1 MKLNMPVTGVE
12 QFMRD
17 GEFIVSRTDTKG
29 LITYV
34 NPYFLEISG
43 FNEAELIGTAHNIV
57 RHPDMPPEAF
67 KDLWDTL
74 KAGKPWTG
82 YVKNRTKNG
91 DHYWVLANATPIF
104 ESGTITGYLSV
115 RSKPDSATTSA
126 VGKIYAQFKAGQA
139 NGLAIREGKVVKTG
153 LIPSLLDTIK
163 NQSITTRIW
172 SLTAILMAIMLAVGL
187 LGMKGMADSISMAI
201 GIALVLGLLL
211 ARSTIKAV
219 IDPIQ
224 SVSAHMREVSQGNFN
239 ITVDKVRNDEIGG
252 MTDAFKSL
260 YIRLGYDLAESR
272 MQTRNATIVKTA
284 LDSSQACVTI
294 SDADGIL
301 KHITPAGRKLL
312 QSIGGAGFDVQGMI
326 GNKITDLFS
335 DPESI
340 AKLQAATHT
349 GADVD
354 FLFRNHHLRLA
365 ARPITDERGA
375 SMGRVSQWTDRTA
388 EVAVEQEVTNLVN
401 AAAAGNFSSRLAS
414 NGKEGFFLQLADGI
428 NKLVD
433 ATESGMNDVAQVL
446 KALAVGDLRRNME
459 GDYQGMFA
467 ELQSDSNATV
477 EQLKSII
484 SQITDA
490 TDTINTAAREIS
502 AGNSDLSQRTEEQ
515 ASSLEETASSMEE
528 LTSAVKQNADN
539 ARQANQLAIS
549 ASTVA
554 VKGGSVVSE
563 VVTTMDS
570 INESSRK
577 IVDIISVIDGIA
589 FQTNILAL
597 NAAVEAARAGE
608 QGRGFAVVAAEV
620 RNLAQRSAAAAK
632 EIKTLIGD
640 SVSKVETGSK
650 LVANAGQTMEEVVTS
665 IKRVT
670 DIMAEISAA
679 SSEQSAGIEQI
690 NLAITQMDEVTQ
702 QNAALVEEAA
712 AAAESLEEQAQSLA
726 TSVSVFKTSG
736 TDAPKQRAL
745 ARPKS
750 SAPALRNAPKPV
762 ARPTAVQGDD
772 WAEF

>member
-1 MKLNMPVTGVE
+1 MRLNMPVTGIE
-12 QFMRD
+12 QIMRD
-17 GEFIVSRTDTKG
+17 GEFIVSRTDPKG

-43 FNEAELIGTAHNIV
+43 FTEAELIGSPHNIV

-74 KAGKPWTG
+74 KSGKPWTG
-82 YVKNRTKNG
+82 YVKNRTKSG

-104 ESGTITGYLSV
+104 ESGAITSYLSV
-115 RSKPDSATTSA
+115 RSKPDRATTDA

-139 NGLAIREGKVVKTG
+139 RGLAIREGKVVKTG
-153 LIPSLLDTIK
+153 LIATLADTIH
-163 NQSITTRIW
+163 NQKITTRIW
-172 SLTAILMAIMLAVGL
+172 GLAAILLAMVAAVG
-187 LGMKGMADSISMAI
+187 I
-201 GIALVLGLLL
+201 LGLYGMTEHLGSMIGASLILGALL
-211 ARSTIKAV
+211 ARSAIKV
-219 IDPIQ
+219 ITAPL
-224 SVSAHMREVSQGNFN
+224 SEVSKHMKEVSQGNFN
-239 ITVDKVRNDEIGG
+239 ITVDKVRNDEIGS

-260 YIRLGYDLAESR
+260 YIRFGFDLAESR
-272 MQTRNATIVKTA
+272 MQTRNAQIVKTA
-284 LDSSQACVTI
+284 LDSSSACVTI
-294 SDADGIL
+294 SDNDGLL
-301 KHITPAGRKLL
+301 KHMTPAARKLM
-312 QSIGGAGFDVQGMI
+312 QNIAGAGFDVQGLV
-326 GNKITDLFS
+326 GKKLSDLFN
-335 DPESI
+335 DPESA
-340 AKLQAATHT
+340 AKLQAAAQT

-354 FLFRNHHLRLA
+354 FLFRDHHLRLA

-375 SMGRVSQWTDRTA
+375 HLGRVSQWTDRTA
-388 EVAVEQEVTNLVN
+388 EVAVEHEVANLVN
-401 AAAAGNFSSRLAS
+401 AAAAGDFTNRLATS
-414 NGKEGFFLQLADGI
+414 GKEGFFLQLADGI
-428 NKLVD
+428 NNLVQT
-433 ATESGMNDVAQVL
+433 TESGMSDVAQVL
-446 KALAVGDLRRNME
+446 KALAVGDLRHNME

-484 SQITDA
+484 GQIADA
-490 TDTINTAAREIS
+490 TDTINTAAREIA

-528 LTSAVKQNADN
+528 LTSTVKQNADN

-570 INESSRK
+570 INKSSRK

-679 SSEQSAGIEQI
+679 STEQSAGIEQV

-726 TSVSVFKTSG
+726 TSVSVFKVS
-736 TDAPKQRAL
+736 DAAAPKQRAL
-745 ARPKS
+745 ARPRTQTSVVRNPPRTTVKP
-750 SAPALRNAPKPV
+750 APAR
-762 ARPTAVQGDD
+762 DD
-772 WAEF
+772 EWAEF